1 MQWKKLQSWTMLLCG
16 TYQSRGL
23 KDGWTGWEHLYT
35 IMRVMYQVA
44 EDDFRVKRDGKKMK
58 EISTPRIKDT
68 QWREHQQD
76 IATRLAADAQTTT
89 YETQQGKMG
98 AEEGRKE
105 VLSRR
110 QGAAVLPAS
119 ATVVVGGR
127 RRR

>member
-1 MQWKKLQSWTMLLCG
+1 M
-16 TYQSRGL
+16 
-23 KDGWTGWEHLYT
+23 
-35 IMRVMYQVA
+35 
-44 EDDFRVKRDGKKMK
+44 KRDREKTK
-58 EISTPRIKDT
+58 EILTLRIKDA
-68 QWREHQQD
+68 QWKELQQD
-76 IATRLAADAQTTT
+76 IATGLAADAQMTT